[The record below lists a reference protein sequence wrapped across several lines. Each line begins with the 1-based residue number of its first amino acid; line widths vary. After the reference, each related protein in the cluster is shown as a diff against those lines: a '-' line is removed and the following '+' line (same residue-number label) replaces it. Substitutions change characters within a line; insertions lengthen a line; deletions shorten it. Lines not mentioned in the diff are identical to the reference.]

1 MLATG
6 IAAESFIWRGG
17 QSPQYVV
24 YDLGIGFLTV
34 FVVLVVWEAKPR
46 NLVGPLL
53 FVWAAWFVLSPV
65 RYAHIPWVVGV
76 SWLVDGAVIVCFGW
90 AMLGYPSGRLP
101 GVLDRS
107 LVVFAFLSITVL
119 HGLQLLWAPIGDLFG
134 GDLSGCQVGC
144 LSKPPFLGLDSP
156 IAHQLRTIGDGL
168 AVVLGLLFVALV
180 GRRLARASARERRI
194 LLPVGIVAVLTVT
207 KAVAEQFFPSH
218 AGGAWDAPDIVDH
231 VTTLGVAVAFL
242 LGTYAS
248 RVDRAHVADLLARLG
263 GAKPNELQP
272 MLAQV
277 LRDPDLTLVLGPP
290 DHQPIPA
297 LGAHQVSTPIYG
309 ESEQVL
315 ARLGHDRSVLDDRR
329 LLSSVMAATRLA
341 LENADLQA
349 RLSVQLNE
357 VRESRAR
364 LVQASDTERR
374 RLERNL
380 HDGAQQRL
388 LALGL
393 ALQLAQQASAAHE
406 IELQHLLK
414 EAQAELGAAIE
425 DLRELAR
432 GINPAVLT
440 DRGLAPA
447 VHTLANR
454 CPVPVEVRSLPAQR
468 LPPEVETTAYYVISE
483 ALQNAAKHSQ
493 AGSVF
498 VCVDASPGQLR
509 IEVGDD
515 GIGGATVP
523 PDGGLGGL
531 RDRVEA
537 VHGHL
542 ALNSPVG
549 KGTRLVVELPCGSS

>member
-1 MLATG
+1 MLVGG

-34 FVVLVVWEAKPR
+34 FVVLAVWEAKPR

-76 SWLVDGAVIVCFGW
+76 SWIVDGAVIVCFGW
-90 AMLGYPSGRLP
+90 AMLAYPSGRLP
-101 GVLDRS
+101 GVLERS
-107 LVVFAFLSITVL
+107 LVVFAVLSITVL

-144 LSKPPFLGLDSP
+144 LSKPPFLGLNSP
-156 IAHQLRTIGDGL
+156 IARQLHVIGDGL
-168 AVVLGLLFVALV
+168 AVVLGILFVGLV
-180 GRRLARASARERRI
+180 GRRFAGASARERRI

-218 AGGAWDAPDIVDH
+218 SGGAWDTPDIVDH

-242 LGTYAS
+242 LGTYSS

-263 GAKPNELQP
+263 AARTNELEP

-277 LRDPDLTLVLGPP
+277 LRDPDLRLVLTTRDREPL
-290 DHQPIPA
+290 A
-297 LGAHQVSTPIYG
+297 VVNKNQVTTQIR
-309 ESEQVL
+309 SEDGHLL
-315 ARLGHDRSVLDDRR
+315 AELCHDRSVRDDRR
-329 LLSSVMAATRLA
+329 LLSSVAAATRLA
-341 LENADLQA
+341 LENANLHDMVA
-349 RLSVQLNE
+349 AQLDE

-364 LVQASDTERR
+364 LVHASDTERR

-393 ALQLAQQASAAHE
+393 ALQLAQEANPEDSS
-406 IELQHLLK
+406 ELRLLLK
-414 EAQAELGAAIE
+414 EAQSELSSALD

-440 DRGLAPA
+440 DHGLAHA
-447 VHTLANR
+447 VQTLANR
-454 CPVPVEVRSLPAQR
+454 CPVPVEVRGVPTAR
-468 LPPEVETTAYYVISE
+468 LPPEVEVTAYYVISE
-483 ALQNAAKHSQ
+483 ALQNVAKYSQ
-493 AGSVF
+493 ASASF
-498 VCVDASPGQLR
+498 VRIDTAPERLR
-509 IEVGDD
+509 IEVTDD
-515 GIGGATVP
+515 GIGGARVASG
-523 PDGGLGGL
+523 GGLCGL
-531 RDRVEA
+531 VDRVEA
-537 VHGHL
+537 VNGRL
-542 ALNSPVG
+542 TLNSPHG
-549 KGTRLVVELPCGSS
+549 RGTQVIVELPCES